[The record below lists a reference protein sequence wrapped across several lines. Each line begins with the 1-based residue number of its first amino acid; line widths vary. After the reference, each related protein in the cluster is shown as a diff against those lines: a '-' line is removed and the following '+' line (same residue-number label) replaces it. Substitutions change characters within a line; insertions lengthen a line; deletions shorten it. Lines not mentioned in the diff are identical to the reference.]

1 MLSTLEYRPH
11 APYMHEIHDVTQLY
25 AFEQGMTLAELK
37 MLQILVEAMATYDA
51 DVYAHA
57 SRMVPWAHAVA
68 QRLHLSPEQTLMTC
82 LGTLLHD
89 IGKNGIPITILHKAG
104 PLDKY
109 EWNLMRQHTD
119 IGYTMLSDCSGI
131 FAEVAPIVRAHHE
144 RWDGSG
150 YPLGLAREDIPL
162 PARIVSVLDSY
173 DAITSQRPYAPA
185 RTSRE
190 AFQELLRCAGSYYQP
205 CVVAAALPVL
215 AVAATQQQQSAQGE
229 YLAPA
234 IVIATAIRQNRVGDA
249 PGLAA
254 LVS

>member
-1 MLSTLEYRPH
+1 MSPALKYRPH
-11 APYMHEIHDVTQLY
+11 ATYTHEIHDVTQLY
-25 AFEQGMTLAELK
+25 PFEQGMTLAELK
-37 MLQILVEAMATYDA
+37 MLQILVDEIAVYDA

-57 SRMVPWAHAVA
+57 CRMVPWAYMVA
-68 QRLHLSPEQTLMTC
+68 QRLYLSPEQTLMTC

-89 IGKNGIPITILHKAG
+89 IGKNGISTTILHKVG
-104 PLDKY
+104 PLDEY
-109 EWNLMRQHTD
+109 EWNLMRRHTN
-119 IGYTMLSDCSGI
+119 IGATMLTDCGGI

-173 DAITSQRPYAPA
+173 DAITSHRPYAPA
-185 RTSRE
+185 RTPRE

-205 CVVAAALPVL
+205 CIVAAALPVL
-215 AVAATQQQQSAQGE
+215 AVAATQQSVQGE
-229 YLAPA
+229 YLTSAFNTSTPF
-234 IVIATAIRQNRVGDA
+234 RQDHVGDVSV
-249 PGLAA
+249 LAA